1 MKIYVNYEAPS
12 VETVEITNEE
22 GFATSG
28 ESAIYSAEEDIYGE
42 F

>member
-1 MKIYVNYEAPS
+1 MKNQTIYETPS
-12 VETVEITNEE
+12 VETVEITSEE

-28 ESAIYSAEEDIYGE
+28 KSSVYSAGEDNYGE

>member
-1 MKIYVNYEAPS
+1 MKNQTIYETPS

-28 ESAIYSAEEDIYGE
+28 KSAVYSAGEDNYGE

>member
-1 MKIYVNYEAPS
+1 MKNQTIYETPS

-28 ESAIYSAEEDIYGE
+28 KSSVYSAGEDNYGE

>member
-1 MKIYVNYEAPS
+1 MKNQTIYETPS

-28 ESAIYSAEEDIYGE
+28 KSSVYSAGEDSYGE

>member
-1 MKIYVNYEAPS
+1 MKNQTIYETPS

-28 ESAIYSAEEDIYGE
+28 ESAIYSAEEDSYGE

>member
-1 MKIYVNYEAPS
+1 MKIYVNYETPS

-28 ESAIYSAEEDIYGE
+28 KSSIYSAEEDNYGE